1 MPVDDSSALEPRL
14 RVERV
19 AKRFGTTVALDGVSL
34 EVASGEVHA
43 LIGEN
48 GAGKSTLMKVLS
60 GAHRP
65 DAGSLTLDGQPF
77 EPSDPLH
84 AHNCG
89 VAMIYQELNLA
100 PDLSVEENILLGRE
114 PAALGWLRRGERR
127 RLAKRALE
135 EIGQPQMPLDTPVR
149 SLTIA
154 QQQLVEIARALVGE
168 PRVLIMDEPTSS
180 LTQVDTENLFGVIER
195 MSRRGVSVIYI
206 SHFLEECQRVASR
219 FTVLRDGRS
228 VGSGAMSGTALDSI
242 IQLMVGR
249 TVDEIY
255 PRTSRAAGEPV
266 LELRGVAGLAKP
278 SRVDLTLR
286 AGEIVGLFGL
296 VGAGRTE
303 TLRAVFGLDRL
314 ANGIVKIF
322 SHEATRSTPAKRLA
336 NGVGLLSEDRKE
348 EGLLLGRS
356 IADNLTLTRLG
367 PVTRLGIVNGT
378 AQAAAAGKW
387 MAKLDVKASDAAQ
400 PVGELSGG
408 NQQKIALGRLL
419 HHEADILLLDEPTR
433 GIDVGSKAQIY
444 RLMNELAGQG
454 KALVFVSS
462 YLPELLGVCDRI
474 GVMFRGELSEVRPVA
489 DWSEAEIIRAAV
501 GQADAGEAA

>member
-444 RLMNELAGQG
+444 RLMNELAAQG